1 LHRFLLASLQ
11 LDVIAQSTTECEVKE
26 SLKQIPSDLKST
38 YDRTLERVGQQQEKR
53 RNLAYRILSWLS
65 QARRPLSV
73 EELGHVLAIREGD
86 SDMDKTNI
94 PKERIMVRVCMGL
107 VVIDHDSS
115 AIRLA
120 HFSMQEYLQRRFERF
135 ETKSLSA
142 EKDMIANTCLTILLF
157 DEFSKGYCNS
167 DSEFLQRM
175 KMYPELSYAAANWAY
190 HRSNRCSGQSRQLAL
205 RFLGDYNKVTSA
217 TQAMMVNTLYQ
228 YREYS
233 QEFPKSFTGLHMASF
248 LGVEE
253 PVESLLESIMVD
265 SKDSYYRAPLSYAA
279 QNGHNMVVELLLEK
293 GAELESKDRYGQTP
307 LLYAAQNRH
316 DAVVKLLL
324 ENGAELES
332 KDRYGK
338 TPLSGAAQKDHDA
351 VVKLLLENGAEL
363 ESKNTLSGRTPL
375 LYAAQKGHDAVVKL
389 LLENGAELESKDR
402 SGRTPLSWAAQKG
415 HDAVVKL
422 LLENGA
428 ELESKDTLS
437 GQTPLSWAAEN
448 GHDAVVKLLL
458 ERAPTWP

>member
-205 RFLGDYNKVTSA
+205 RFLGDYSKVTSA

-332 KDRYGK
+332 K
-338 TPLSGAAQKDHDA
+338 
-351 VVKLLLENGAEL
+351 
-363 ESKNTLSGRTPL
+363 NTLSGRTPL